1 MPAAKVNVIIRRTEW
16 RPPTM
21 TSSDENEI
29 WEPQPPGLLSP
40 WHTPEREELQG
51 RARRFAMDEVLPVA
65 NELDPQKGEIP
76 ASLLTRLAELG
87 YFGITVPVEQGGLG
101 LGVFEY
107 CMVAE
112 ELARAWMSTASILA
126 RSQGLGTTVAD
137 DDRRRE
143 LLGRSARGEWIG
155 AIALSEPDAG
165 SDLAGVSTR
174 AVLEGGEWVVTGRKR
189 WCGNAKAADFI
200 QVLVR
205 VRDPEPDEPR
215 SRGLKNLLLEKKRG
229 EFPEGL
235 TGHPID
241 KVGYHGFLTWD
252 LTFDGVRIPADNVLD
267 DANAG
272 SDEDGRAGDGEDG
285 RAGDGRA
292 ARAGFAAAQKFLNTA
307 RVHTAARA
315 VGLARAAL
323 EDSVLY
329 LQEREQFGHPIGDF
343 QALRFA
349 VAEMA
354 AQIEQSRAFYR
365 QVAHLLD
372 LGVPCEK
379 EAAMVKLEAT
389 EMSVRVTNQAMQLH
403 GGNGYTTE
411 RQVERHWRDARLTTI
426 FEGTS
431 EIQKRIISDR
441 LLPRSPLAGGR
452 GARPQVDHR

>member
-1 MPAAKVNVIIRRTEW
+1 
-16 RPPTM
+16 M
-21 TSSDENEI
+21 TSTDEI
-29 WEPQPPGLLSP
+29 REPQPPVLLPP
-40 WHTPEREELQG
+40 WHTPEREALQEQ
-51 RARRFAMDEVLPVA
+51 ARRFAMEEVLPVA

-76 ASLLTRLAELG
+76 ASLLARLAELG
-87 YFGITVPVEQGGLG
+87 YFGITVPAEQGGLG

-107 CMVAE
+107 CMVSE

-126 RSQGLGTTVAD
+126 RSQGLGTAVLDA
-137 DDRRRE
+137 DRRHE

-174 AVLEGGEWVVTGRKR
+174 AVLDGDEWVVTGRKR

-205 VRDPEPDEPR
+205 ERDPEPGESR
-215 SRGLKNLLLEKKRG
+215 SAGLINLLLEKERG

-235 TGHPID
+235 SGSPID
-241 KVGYHGFLTWD
+241 KIGYHGFLTWD
-252 LTFDGVRIPADNVLD
+252 LTFDGVRIPRENVID
-267 DANAG
+267 QAKAAQEESAEEGDAAKQ
-272 SDEDGRAGDGEDG
+272 
-285 RAGDGRA
+285 
-292 ARAGFAAAQKFLNTA
+292 AGFAEAQKFLNTA

-323 EDSVLY
+323 EDCIRY

-372 LGVPCEK
+372 LGLPVHK
-379 EAAMVKLEAT
+379 EASMVKLEAT

-441 LLPRSPLAGGR
+441 LLPRSPLS
-452 GARPQVDHR
+452 

>member
-1 MPAAKVNVIIRRTEW
+1 
-16 RPPTM
+16 M
-21 TSSDENEI
+21 TSTEVLQ
-29 WEPQPPGLLSP
+29 PQPPALLPP
-40 WHTPEREELQG
+40 WHTPEREALQLQ
-51 RARRFAMDEVLPVA
+51 ARRFAMDEVLPVA
-65 NELDPQKGEIP
+65 NELDPRKGEIP
-76 ASLLTRLAELG
+76 AALLARLAELG
-87 YFGITVPVEQGGLG
+87 WFGITVPAEHGGLG

-107 CMVAE
+107 CMVSE

-126 RSQGLGTTVAD
+126 RAQGLGTAVAD
-137 DDRRRE
+137 ADRRRD
-143 LLGRSARGEWIG
+143 LLQRSARGEWIG

-174 AVLEGGEWVVTGRKR
+174 AVLDGDEWVVTGRKR
-189 WCGNAKAADFI
+189 WCGNALAADFI

-205 VRDPEPDEPR
+205 ERDPEPGESR
-215 SRGLKNLLLEKKRG
+215 SAGLVNLLLTKERG
-229 EFPEGL
+229 QFPEGL
-235 TGHPID
+235 TGYPID

-252 LTFDGVRIPADNVLD
+252 LTFDGVRIPRD
-267 DANAG
+267 DVV
-272 SDEDGRAGDGEDG
+272 DEAAAGDQEG
-285 RAGDGRA
+285 A
-292 ARAGFAAAQKFLNTA
+292 AAERAGFAQAQEFLNTA

-365 QVAHLLD
+365 QVAHLID
-372 LGVPCEK
+372 LGLRCEK
-379 EAAMVKLEAT
+379 EASMVKLEAT
-389 EMSVRVTNQAMQLH
+389 EMAVRVTNQAMQLH

-441 LLPRSPLAGGR
+441 VLPRSPLG
-452 GARPQVDHR
+452 

>member
-1 MPAAKVNVIIRRTEW
+1 
-16 RPPTM
+16 M
-21 TSSDENEI
+21 TSTAETPTETLQ
-29 WEPQPPGLLSP
+29 PQPPALLPP
-40 WHTPEREELQG
+40 WHTPEREALQEQ
-51 RARRFAMDEVLPVA
+51 ARRFAMDEVLPVA

-76 ASLLTRLAELG
+76 ASLLGRLAELG
-87 YFGITVPVEQGGLG
+87 YFGITVPAEDGGLG

-107 CMVAE
+107 CMVSE

-126 RSQGLGTTVAD
+126 RSQGLGTAVAD
-137 DDRRRE
+137 PDRRRE

-174 AVLEGGEWVVTGRKR
+174 AVLDGDEWVVTGRKR

-205 VRDPEPDEPR
+205 ERDPEPGESR
-215 SRGLKNLLLEKKRG
+215 SKGLVNLLLEKERG

-235 TGHPID
+235 TGYPID

-252 LTFDGVRIPADNVLD
+252 LTFDGVRIPRENVID
-267 DANAG
+267 EAAASEEEGAAG
-272 SDEDGRAGDGEDG
+272 GRVEDSRA
-285 RAGDGRA
+285 R
-292 ARAGFAAAQKFLNTA
+292 RAGFAQAQKFLNTA

-354 AQIEQSRAFYR
+354 AQVEQARAFYR

-372 LGVPCEK
+372 LGVPCER
-379 EAAMVKLEAT
+379 EAAMIKLEAT

-441 LLPRSPLAGGR
+441 LLPRSPLA
-452 GARPQVDHR
+452 

>member
-1 MPAAKVNVIIRRTEW
+1 
-16 RPPTM
+16 M
-21 TSSDENEI
+21 TSTAETPTATLQ
-29 WEPQPPGLLSP
+29 PQPPALLPP
-40 WHTPEREELQG
+40 WHTPEREALQLQ
-51 RARRFAMDEVLPVA
+51 ARRFAMEEVLPVA
-65 NELDPQKGEIP
+65 DELDPQKGLIP
-76 ASLLTRLAELG
+76 ASLLARLAELG
-87 YFGITVPVEQGGLG
+87 WFGITVPAEHGGLG

-107 CMVAE
+107 CMVSE

-126 RSQGLGTTVAD
+126 RAQGLGTALAD
-137 DDRRRE
+137 PARRRE

-174 AVLEGGEWVVTGRKR
+174 AVLDGDEWVVTGRKR
-189 WCGNAKAADFI
+189 WCGNAEAADFI

-205 VRDPEPDEPR
+205 ERDPEPGERR
-215 SRGLKNLLLEKKRG
+215 SAGLVNLLLEKERG
-229 EFPEGL
+229 SFPAGL
-235 TGHPID
+235 TGSPID
-241 KVGYHGFLTWD
+241 KIGYHGFLTWD
-252 LTFDGVRIPADNVLD
+252 LTFDGVRVPRGNVID
-267 DANAG
+267 EAAA
-272 SDEDGRAGDGEDG
+272 SDEEGVEAR
-285 RAGDGRA
+285 
-292 ARAGFAAAQKFLNTA
+292 RAGFAQAQLFLNTA

-323 EDSVLY
+323 EDSVVY

-354 AQIEQSRAFYR
+354 AQVEQARAFYR

-431 EIQKRIISDR
+431 EIQKRIVSDR
-441 LLPRSPLAGGR
+441 ILPRSPLA
-452 GARPQVDHR
+452 

>member
-1 MPAAKVNVIIRRTEW
+1 
-16 RPPTM
+16 M
-21 TSSDENEI
+21 TSTADASPDTGI
-29 WEPQPPGLLSP
+29 WLPPPPALLPP
-40 WHTPEREELQG
+40 WHTPQREELQLQ
-51 RARRFAMDEVLPVA
+51 ARRLAMDEVLPVA
-65 NELDPQKGEIP
+65 DELDPQKGEIP

-87 YFGITVPVEQGGLG
+87 YFGITVPAEHGGLG

-107 CMVAE
+107 CMVSE

-126 RSQGLGTTVAD
+126 RSQGLGTAVPDA
-137 DDRRRE
+137 DRRAE
-143 LLGRSARGEWIG
+143 LLRRSARGAWIG

-174 AVLEGGEWVVTGRKR
+174 AVRDGDQWVVTGRKR

-205 VRDPEPDEPR
+205 ERDPEPGESR
-215 SRGLKNLLLEKKRG
+215 SAGLVNLLLEKERG
-229 EFPEGL
+229 QFPEGL
-235 TGHPID
+235 TGYPID

-252 LTFDGVRIPADNVLD
+252 LTFDGVRIPAGNVI
-267 DANAG
+267 
-272 SDEDGRAGDGEDG
+272 DEA
-285 RAGDGRA
+285 RA
-292 ARAGFAAAQKFLNTA
+292 AREDSDAEGEAAEQAGFAEAQKFLGTA

-323 EDSVLY
+323 EDSIVY
-329 LQEREQFGHPIGDF
+329 LQEREQFGHPIADF

-365 QVAHLLD
+365 QVAHLID
-372 LGVPCEK
+372 LGIRSEK
-379 EAAMVKLEAT
+379 EASMVKLEAT

-431 EIQKRIISDR
+431 EIQKRIVSDR
-441 LLPRSPLAGGR
+441 LLPRSPLA
-452 GARPQVDHR
+452 

>member
-51 RARRFAMDEVLPVA
+51 RARRFAMEEVLPVA

-76 ASLLTRLAELG
+76 ASLLSRLAELG
-87 YFGITVPVEQGGLG
+87 YFGITVPAEHGGLG

-107 CMVAE
+107 CMVSE

-137 DDRRRE
+137 DDRRRD

-174 AVLEGGEWVVTGRKR
+174 AVLEGDEWVVTGRKR

-205 VRDPEPDEPR
+205 EREPEEGESR
-215 SRGLKNLLLEKKRG
+215 SKGLVNLLLEKERG
-229 EFPEGL
+229 EFPDGL
-235 TGHPID
+235 TGYPID
-241 KVGYHGFLTWD
+241 KIGYHGFLTWD
-252 LTFDGVRIPADNVLD
+252 LRFDGVRIPRDNVID
-267 DANAG
+267 QAKAAQEESVEEGDAAKQ
-272 SDEDGRAGDGEDG
+272 
-285 RAGDGRA
+285 
-292 ARAGFAAAQKFLNTA
+292 AGFAEAQKFLNTA

-323 EDSVLY
+323 EDSILY

-372 LGVPCEK
+372 LGLPCEK
-379 EAAMVKLEAT
+379 EASMVKLEAT
-389 EMSVRVTNQAMQLH
+389 EMAVRVTNQAMQLH

-431 EIQKRIISDR
+431 EIQRRIISDR
-441 LLPRSPLAGGR
+441 LLPRSPLS
-452 GARPQVDHR
+452 

>member
-1 MPAAKVNVIIRRTEW
+1 VYRIIRPSRGEL
-16 RPPTM
+16 PTM
-21 TSSDENEI
+21 TSSENETASEV
-29 WEPQPPGLLSP
+29 WQPPPPALLSP
-40 WHTPEREELQG
+40 WHTPEREALQLQ
-51 RARRFAMDEVLPVA
+51 ARRFATEEVLPVA

-76 ASLLTRLAELG
+76 ASLLDRLAELG
-87 YFGITVPVEQGGLG
+87 YFGITVPAEAGGLG

-107 CMVAE
+107 CMVSE
-112 ELARAWMSTASILA
+112 ELARAWMSAASILA
-126 RSQGLGTTVAD
+126 RSQGLGTAVAD
-137 DDRRRE
+137 ADRRDE
-143 LLGRSARGEWIG
+143 LLGRSARGQWIG

-174 AVLEGGEWVVTGRKR
+174 AVREGDEWVVTGHKR

-205 VRDPEPDEPR
+205 ERDPEEGESR
-215 SRGLKNLLLEKKRG
+215 SKGLINLLLEKERG
-229 EFPEGL
+229 TFPEGL
-235 TGHPID
+235 SGYPID

-252 LTFDGVRIPADNVLD
+252 LEFDGVRIPAGNVI
-267 DANAG
+267 
-272 SDEDGRAGDGEDG
+272 DEA
-285 RAGDGRA
+285 RA
-292 ARAGFAAAQKFLNTA
+292 AREDSDEEGKAAEQAGFAEAQKFLNTA

-323 EDSVLY
+323 EDSIVY
-329 LQEREQFGHPIGDF
+329 LQEREQFGHPISDF
-343 QALRFA
+343 QALRFT

-354 AQIEQSRAFYR
+354 AQIEQARAFYR

-372 LGVPCEK
+372 LGVPCER
-379 EAAMVKLEAT
+379 EASMVKLEAT

-441 LLPRSPLAGGR
+441 LLPRSPLT
-452 GARPQVDHR
+452 

>member
-1 MPAAKVNVIIRRTEW
+1 MRLVTCVDDGGVRGHGAATKVNGTSAVEEGR
-16 RPPTM
+16 PTM
-21 TSSDENEI
+21 TSSASAEET
-29 WEPQPPGLLSP
+29 ETLQPPPPALLPP
-40 WHTPEREELQG
+40 WHTPEREELQLQ
-51 RARRFAMDEVLPVA
+51 ARRFAMNEVLPLA
-65 NELDPQKGEIP
+65 NELDPQKGLIP
-76 ASLLTRLAELG
+76 ASLLSRLAELG
-87 YFGITVPVEQGGLG
+87 YFGITVPAEQGGLG

-107 CMVAE
+107 CMVSE

-126 RSQGLGTTVAD
+126 RSQGLGTAVPDA
-137 DDRRRE
+137 DRREE
-143 LLGRSARGEWIG
+143 LQRRSARGEWIG

-174 AVLEGGEWVVTGRKR
+174 AVLEGDEWVVTGHKR
-189 WCGNAKAADFI
+189 WCGNAEAADFI

-205 VRDPEPDEPR
+205 EREPEEGESR
-215 SRGLKNLLLEKKRG
+215 SAGLINLLLEKERG
-229 EFPEGL
+229 SFPEGL
-235 TGHPID
+235 SGSPID
-241 KVGYHGFLTWD
+241 KIGYHGFLTWD
-252 LTFDGVRIPADNVLD
+252 LTFDGVRIPEN
-267 DANAG
+267 NII
-272 SDEDGRAGDGEDG
+272 DEAK
-285 RAGDGRA
+285 A
-292 ARAGFAAAQKFLNTA
+292 AREDSGEEGEAAKQAGFAEAQKFLNTA

-323 EDSVLY
+323 EDSILY

-354 AQIEQSRAFYR
+354 AQIEQARAFYR
-365 QVAHLLD
+365 QVAHLID
-372 LGVPCEK
+372 LGMPVAK
-379 EAAMVKLEAT
+379 EASMVKLEAT

-441 LLPRSPLAGGR
+441 LLPRSPLS
-452 GARPQVDHR
+452 

>member
-1 MPAAKVNVIIRRTEW
+1 VYVILPAEEER
-16 RPPTM
+16 PTM
-21 TSSDENEI
+21 TSTVETENETL
-29 WEPQPPGLLSP
+29 EPQPPVLLPP
-40 WHTPEREELQG
+40 WHTPEREKLQEQ
-51 RARRFAMDEVLPVA
+51 ARRFAMDEVLPVA
-65 NELDPQKGEIP
+65 NELDPHKGEIP
-76 ASLLTRLAELG
+76 ASLLARIAELG
-87 YFGITVPVEQGGLG
+87 YFGITVPAECGGLG

-107 CMVAE
+107 CMVSE

-126 RSQGLGTTVAD
+126 RSQGLGTAVAD

-174 AVLEGGEWVVTGRKR
+174 AVLEGDEWVVTGRKR

-205 VRDPEPDEPR
+205 ERDPEPGESR
-215 SRGLKNLLLEKKRG
+215 SKGLVNLLLEKERG

-235 TGHPID
+235 TGYPID

-252 LTFDGVRIPADNVLD
+252 LTFDGVRIPKDNVID
-267 DANAG
+267 EAAA
-272 SDEDGRAGDGEDG
+272 SDEEG
-285 RAGDGRA
+285 A
-292 ARAGFAAAQKFLNTA
+292 AAKRAGFAEAQKFLNTA

-323 EDSVLY
+323 EDSILY

-354 AQIEQSRAFYR
+354 AQIEQARTFYR

-372 LGVPCEK
+372 LGLPCEK
-379 EAAMVKLEAT
+379 EASMVKLEAT
-389 EMSVRVTNQAMQLH
+389 EMAVRVTNRAMQLH

-441 LLPRSPLAGGR
+441 LLPRSPLA
-452 GARPQVDHR
+452 

>member
-1 MPAAKVNVIIRRTEW
+1 MSAGQGAHDHPPADEER
-16 RPPTM
+16 PTM
-21 TSSDENEI
+21 TSTDSATAQSET
-29 WEPQPPGLLSP
+29 WEPKPPELLPP
-40 WHTPEREELQG
+40 WHTPEREKLQEQ
-51 RARRFAMDEVLPVA
+51 ARRFAMDEVLPVA

-76 ASLLTRLAELG
+76 ASLLARIAELG
-87 YFGITVPVEQGGLG
+87 YFGITVPADHGGLG
-101 LGVFEY
+101 LGVFED
-107 CMVAE
+107 CMGSE
-112 ELARAWMSTASILA
+112 ELAPAWMSPPSILA
-126 RSQGLGTTVAD
+126 RRRGLGTGVAD
-137 DDRRRE
+137 DARRAE

-165 SDLAGVSTR
+165 SDPAGVSPR

-272 SDEDGRAGDGEDG
+272 SGEDGRAGDGEDG

-292 ARAGFAAAQKFLNTA
+292 ARAGFAAAQKFLKTA

-354 AQIEQSRAFYR
+354 AQIEQARAFYR
-365 QVAHLLD
+365 QVAHLID
-372 LGVPCEK
+372 LG
-379 EAAMVKLEAT
+379 
-389 EMSVRVTNQAMQLH
+389 
-403 GGNGYTTE
+403 
-411 RQVERHWRDARLTTI
+411 
-426 FEGTS
+426 
-431 EIQKRIISDR
+431 
-441 LLPRSPLAGGR
+441 LP
-452 GARPQVDHR
+452 V